1 LERAPERV
9 PFQLHSNALAQS
21 AQLSE
26 ADALLQEVH
35 HCVRNN
41 LQIIVSLINLQRR
54 LVPGQV
60 RDGVS
65 FIEEHVQA
73 MAVVYRIADIR
84 AGMRVSLNRLVPEV
98 IDILRD
104 VSGVPSNIVN
114 VSIPQADSAIEQ
126 RRAVALAL
134 LLALIVPKTLLES
147 PAGTPVS
154 VTLRNEPKDGFT
166 LSVTADWQAVQHDP
180 LRARLSNAYLRQL
193 TATAEADDHQVRV
206 HFR

>member
-1 LERAPERV
+1 L
-9 PFQLHSNALAQS
+9 
-21 AQLSE
+21 
-26 ADALLQEVH
+26 LLQEVH

-54 LVPGQV
+54 MAPGPMRGSVQ
-60 RDGVS
+60 

-98 IDILRD
+98 IDILRE
-104 VSGVPSNIVN
+104 VSGAPSNIVN
-114 VSIPQADSAIEQ
+114 VSMPQADSAIEE

-134 LLALIVPKTLLES
+134 LLALIVPTALLES
-147 PAGTPVS
+147 GAGTAVS
-154 VTLRNEPKDGFT
+154 AILRNEPNEGFI

-193 TATAEADDHQVRV
+193 TATADADEHQVRV
-206 HFR
+206 RFR